1 MKSSQSRK
9 NRILEKVANDDFL
22 KGVCKNVCK
31 HQHEDL
37 FQEFL
42 LVLSE
47 KKTEFLTDLFKKKNE
62 FKGYCIRTLQVMA
75 QSPRSD
81 FNNNLVFK
89 FEDIEGDLPHRN
101 KVKAGNSRIRDV
113 RKEYLEII
121 KLIQGN
127 SKNQQKLF
135 QILSAHLNTR
145 EDLSGEEWV
154 RRKVMQLWIKHGT
167 RQAVA
172 KATGIP
178 ALTINNIVAEKRKE
192 IIKALRR

>member
-9 NRILEKVANDDFL
+9 NKILEKVANDDFL

-89 FEDIEGDLPHRN
+89 FEDIESELHSIHT
-101 KVKAGNSRIRDV
+101 GNNRIVDI
-113 RKEYLEII
+113 RKEYLEIL